1 MNPKLKPWFVYL
13 IYLGLI
19 IAVGIAPL
27 HALSMRT
34 PQSVTN
40 PHVPAST
47 ELRGVWLTN
56 VSSAVMYVPWG
67 LNRALH
73 QLAELNFNTIYPVVW
88 NRGHTFYPSEIAKP
102 ETGRYQA
109 PLLGVFRLGQDVLA
123 TFVSQGHKQGL
134 RVIPWFEYGFMAPA
148 NSFLVQRHPDWLTS
162 RRDSTK
168 MLKEDPQ
175 QQD

>member
-1 MNPKLKPWFVYL
+1 MNRKLKSWFVYL

-40 PHVPAST
+40 SHAISAST
-47 ELRGVWLTN
+47 EIRGVWLTN

-73 QLAELNFNTIYPVVW
+73 QLAELNFNTIYP
-88 NRGHTFYPSEIAKP
+88 
-102 ETGRYQA
+102 
-109 PLLGVFRLGQDVLA
+109 
-123 TFVSQGHKQGL
+123 
-134 RVIPWFEYGFMAPA
+134 
-148 NSFLVQRHPDWLTS
+148 
-162 RRDSTK
+162 
-168 MLKEDPQ
+168 
-175 QQD
+175 